1 MKIEIDIEQMDFLE
15 AAIVEQLRKNGY
27 TDERIVKIFPW
38 NTYPLKNKPKPQSKL
53 YIVPDIK
60 KEDQDES

>member
-27 TDERIVKIFPW
+27 TDERIVNTFPW
-38 NTYPLKNKPKPQSKL
+38 NTYPLKNNPIRCTR
-53 YIVPDIK
+53 Y
-60 KEDQDES
+60 

>member
-27 TDERIVKIFPW
+27 TE
-38 NTYPLKNKPKPQSKL
+38 
-53 YIVPDIK
+53 
-60 KEDQDES
+60 EESLGHSRGTLTR